1 MHNRKQLI
9 LIGGGGHAKACI
21 DVIQSLDEYNIIG
34 YIDIKETIDS
44 KYKIPYLGDDT
55 CIKNYLKEASFL
67 ITVGQIKSANI
78 RIKLFD
84 YLKSINADIA
94 TIVSKNAIVSSHARI
109 GKGSILMHSVIVQS
123 DVSIGE
129 NCIINDRALLE
140 HDVVVGDH
148 CHISTGAIINGN
160 VTIGSSTF
168 IGSSAVVKNG
178 ITIGDSVVIGF
189 ASAIKNDIN
198 NNQSWVGNPA
208 KQIN

>member
-1 MHNRKQLI
+1 MNNKKQLI

-21 DVIQSLDEYNIIG
+21 DVIQSLQEYNILG
-34 YIDIKETIDS
+34 YIDFKETIDS
-44 KYKIPYLGDDT
+44 KYNIPYLGDDD
-55 CIKNYLKEASFL
+55 CIKNYLNDASFL
-67 ITVGQIKSANI
+67 ITVGQIKSASI

-84 YLKSINADIA
+84 YLQSINAEIA
-94 TIVSKNAIVSSHARI
+94 TIVSKNAIVSSHASI
-109 GKGSILMHSVIVQS
+109 GKGSIIMHSVIVQS

-148 CHISTGAIINGN
+148 SHISTGAMLNGN

-168 IGSSAVVKNG
+168 IGSGAIIKNG

-189 ASAIKNDIN
+189 ASAIKNDIES
-198 NNQSWVGNPA
+198 NQSWVGNPA
-208 KQIN
+208 KKIN